1 MYMKALISSTSQGV
15 TVLRLVNDEAERKGQ
30 KRKIEMVSVL
40 HRNLRSIPKSHSVVS
55 VSVADSAS
63 RLHPL
68 SSRHNVRRK
77 VSDRLR
83 DWV

>member
-40 HRNLRSIPKSHSVVS
+40 HRNLRSIPKSNSVVS
-55 VSVADSAS
+55 LSVADSAS
-63 RLHPL
+63 RLDPL

-77 VSDRLR
+77 VSDRSK
-83 DWV
+83 DQV